1 MSVDLRRYE
10 DDDLGAINEILS
22 TTSPWT
28 TYEET
33 YRLEGADV
41 ADDDLLAVATVD
53 DTVAGFS
60 WTVPNGAFDR
70 SGYLKLIGV
79 AERVQ
84 GQGVGSALLDD
95 AERYVS
101 RETESDDLFLLV
113 SAFNEA
119 AQEFYRRRDYD
130 RVGRLEGYVQLGIDE
145 YVFRK
150 SLHDN

>member
-1 MSVDLRRYE
+1 MTVEIRPYETGDLE
-10 DDDLGAINEILS
+10 GINAILL

-28 TYEET
+28 AYDDT
-33 YRLEGADV
+33 YRLEEAEIG
-41 ADDDLLAVATVD
+41 DDDLLAVATLD
-53 DTVAGFS
+53 ADVAGFA

-79 AERVQ
+79 SERAQ

-95 AERYVS
+95 AEQFVS
-101 RETESDDLFLLV
+101 RETASDDLFLLV

-119 AQEFYRRRDYD
+119 AQAFYRSRDYD
-130 RVGRLEGYVQLGIDE
+130 RVGRLEGYVQPGIDE

-150 SLHDN
+150 TLYDQ